1 MSFYFDYE
9 CAISIDDK
17 NFLQNPV
24 QLSFSDFVSKTT
36 KHKPKKC
43 DFCGQQAN
51 MNSVDFDV
59 SMTKNDEMK
68 NNFDELFNETKE
80 RFKVYLETYKG
91 FSSLDP
97 FNFNLADI

>member
-1 MSFYFDYE
+1 MRQMSFYFDYE
-9 CAISIDDK
+9 CAISLDDK
-17 NFLQNPV
+17 NFLQNSV
-24 QLSFSDFVSKTT
+24 QLSCTNCVCKTS
-36 KHKPKKC
+36 KHKPIKY

-59 SMTKNDEMK
+59 SMSKNEEMK

-80 RFKVYLETYKG
+80 RFKVYLEEYKG

-97 FNFNLADI
+97 FIILI